1 MLRSPHFCPMKAQ
14 LIDVTVL
21 TLGGLKMGLPVPTV
35 AELLELVEMHFAER
49 RKTAERSRTDGV
61 MTRQELIKHGWLPD
75 RYVN

>member
-1 MLRSPHFCPMKAQ
+1 MLRAPHFCLMGTL

-21 TLGGLKMGLPVPTV
+21 TLGGLTMGLPVPTV
-35 AELLELVEMHFAER
+35 AELLELIEMHFAER
-49 RKTAERSRTDGV
+49 RKTAERWRTDGV